1 MSDRRAYTRLEMH
14 AGVFI
19 IRGETAFLTEVSNVS
34 AGGVSVVRPENWQE
48 DPDGIY
54 HLYFV
59 LDPDRILCL
68 KGSVVHESVDHL
80 GFTFAKGYAIQSE
93 QLLAE
98 SRTWL

>member
-1 MSDRRAYTRLEMH
+1 MSERRAYTRLEMH

-19 IRGETAFLTEVSNVS
+19 VRGETAFLTEVSNVS
-34 AGGVSVVRPENWQE
+34 AGGASVVRPKNWRE
-48 DPDGIY
+48 DADGSY

-68 KGSVVHESVDHL
+68 KGSVVHESAEYL
-80 GFTFAKGYAIQSE
+80 GFTFAQGYAIQSE

-98 SRTWL
+98 SRNWL

>member
-19 IRGETAFLTEVSNVS
+19 TRGESAWLTEVANVS
-34 AGGVSVVRPENWQE
+34 AGGASVVRPDSWQ
-48 DPDGIY
+48 DSSGTTF
-54 HLYFV
+54 HLYFI
-59 LDPDRILCL
+59 LDQDRILCL
-68 KGSVVHESVDHL
+68 KGTVVHESSEHV